1 MRCAT
6 TLALAADGQWVWA
19 RGNARSIGHRERQ
32 AVFYTAAAWQRRI
45 SSIVAELTS
54 PPPEARHGRNG
65 NCLQCRGR
73 RLFRSSAATNVYT
86 HGAGNKIPCI
96 EGAAPPNF
104 TVVPP
109 LLSTWF
115 GA

>member
-6 TLALAADGQWVWA
+6 TVALTADGQRVWA

-54 PPPEARHGRNG
+54 PPAEARHGRNG

-86 HGAGNKIPCI
+86 HGAGNNIPCI
-96 EGAAPPNF
+96 EGVAPLNF
-104 TVVPP
+104 AVVPP